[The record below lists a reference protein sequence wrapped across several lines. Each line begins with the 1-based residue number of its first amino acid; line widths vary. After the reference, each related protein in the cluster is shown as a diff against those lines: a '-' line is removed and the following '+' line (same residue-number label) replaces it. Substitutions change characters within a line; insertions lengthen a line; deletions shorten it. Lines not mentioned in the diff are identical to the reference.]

1 MVSKLQQRT
10 QLTLMRD
17 ADEVRS
23 EHPGGDH
30 FILMYHHVGS
40 VARLSGLAPFVVSPA
55 SFKQQLDA
63 ISSRGL
69 KIERLTDLVTASRV
83 GERRSPSVVLTFDDC
98 SAGLFDF
105 AIPELERRGWKATF
119 FATAGKVGE
128 YNDWDRA
135 PGAQRVRLM
144 HWQHLT
150 ELASLGH
157 EIGAHGLSH
166 ASLRDCSD
174 AGALAEM
181 VEARELLE
189 QGTGARVRT
198 FAYPFGD
205 IPDGYPR
212 LCRDADYDA
221 ACSIFSSSSRVL
233 GDPFA
238 VRRILVTDRD
248 AGLRIRAKL
257 SRLYL
262 RARALVVD
270 PRVLRRSA
278 TRPMLEV
285 DNTRL
290 RDEHSTRRKRG

>member
-1 MVSKLQQRT
+1 
-10 QLTLMRD
+10 MRE

-23 EHPGGDH
+23 EQAGGDH

-40 VARLSGLAPFVVSPA
+40 VTQLSGLAPFVVSPA
-55 SFKQQLDA
+55 NFKQQLDSIA
-63 ISSRGL
+63 SRGL
-69 KIERLTDLVTASRV
+69 KVEPLTELLTGSRV
-83 GERRSPSVVLTFDDC
+83 GERQRPSVVLTFDDC

-105 AIPELERRGWKATF
+105 AIPELEHRGWKATF

-144 HWQHLT
+144 DWEHLR
-150 ELASLGH
+150 ELASRGH
-157 EIGAHGLSH
+157 EIGAHGFSH
-166 ASLRDCSD
+166 SSLRDCSD
-174 AGALAEM
+174 DDALVEM
-181 VEARELLE
+181 VEAREVLE

-205 IPDGYPR
+205 IPDGYPS
-212 LCRDADYDA
+212 LCRDADYQA
-221 ACSIFSSSSRVL
+221 ACSIFSTSSRVL

-262 RARALVVD
+262 RVRARVVD

-278 TRPMLEV
+278 TRPRLEV
-285 DNTRL
+285 DNTR
-290 RDEHSTRRKRG
+290 RRNEHGTSRKRR